1 MTVMMDI
8 EVPRNGDYS
17 RTAQLVDDAGQPID
31 LTSNTM
37 TLDVR
42 RLPGDGGQPVA
53 SAVVQIEP
61 GIAGIFTETI
71 RGADF
76 ASVTSL
82 VGQYQI
88 IRLAYDLRRVD
99 GAGLITIERRGIIS
113 LIPGVTYG

>member
-1 MTVMMDI
+1 MTVLMDI

-17 RTAQLVDDAGQPID
+17 QTSQLVDDSGLPID

-37 TLDVR
+37 TLDIR
-42 RLPGDGGQPVA
+42 RLPGDGGAAVA
-53 SAVVQIEP
+53 SAAIEIEP

-99 GAGLITIERRGIIS
+99 GGGLVTIERRGIIS